1 MSSYESP
8 CIGLPL
14 LPSTSVQCRAI
25 PLGPRAPCPRA
36 RPNLRHTLRVPKIDL
51 SYSWSHDSAELPRA
65 QTQLRNP
72 LMDLLQSVH
81 AHGSIAA
88 AAKSL
93 GLSYRHVW
101 GELKKWELRL
111 NQGLIVWDKGMP
123 AQLTEFASKLLWAE
137 RQAQARLAAPIESLL
152 AELERTFAVAFD
164 PSAHVLSLYASH
176 DDALVRLRETAS
188 RKALQL
194 DVRFCGSVDAIRALN
209 EGRCAIAGFHTLATP
224 AVGSLSAQT
233 YKPLLAPGQHKLIG
247 FAKRTQGLLVAPGNP
262 LKLTSLADVAAHKAR
277 YVNRSLGTGTRL
289 LFDELM
295 ANQGLQAAQ
304 IKGYGQIEPSHAAV
318 ATAVASGQADTGLA
332 IESAA
337 LAAGLGFV
345 PLASERYWLACLK
358 SALDSPAV
366 LALRQMLQD
375 TEWQKTLQDM
385 PGYQLNGTGQVQSLS
400 QELPWWRLK
409 PRKTS
414 AGKTPA

>member
-1 MSSYESP
+1 
-8 CIGLPL
+8 
-14 LPSTSVQCRAI
+14 
-25 PLGPRAPCPRA
+25 
-36 RPNLRHTLRVPKIDL
+36 
-51 SYSWSHDSAELPRA
+51 
-65 QTQLRNP
+65 
-72 LMDLLQSVH
+72 
-81 AHGSIAA
+81 
-88 AAKSL
+88 
-93 GLSYRHVW
+93 
-101 GELKKWELRL
+101 
-111 NQGLIVWDKGMP
+111 
-123 AQLTEFASKLLWAE
+123 
-137 RQAQARLAAPIESLL
+137 
-152 AELERTFAVAFD
+152 
-164 PSAHVLSLYASH
+164 
-176 DDALVRLRETAS
+176 
-188 RKALQL
+188 
-194 DVRFCGSVDAIRALN
+194 
-209 EGRCAIAGFHTLATP
+209 
-224 AVGSLSAQT
+224 
-233 YKPLLAPGQHKLIG
+233 
-247 FAKRTQGLLVAPGNP
+247 
-262 LKLTSLADVAAHKAR
+262 
-277 YVNRSLGTGTRL
+277 VNRSLGTGTRL